1 MSTWALSLPTVIGGA
16 SSVLFGL
23 GVVEVLLHRRNLA
36 RIPIRIHVNGTRG
49 KSSVT
54 RLIAAAL
61 REGGLRTFAKT
72 TGTLARVILPDGSEL
87 PVFRPAGANIM
98 EQKRIVATALAY
110 RADALV
116 IECMALQPE
125 LQVLSERGLVRAT
138 HGVITNARPDH
149 LDVMGPGP
157 RDVALAL
164 AGMTPVRGKLFTR
177 EQQNL
182 DVLERAAKDRQTELI
197 AVDDSTVEQI
207 PDETL
212 AQFSYTEH
220 RENVALALS
229 VAQSVG
235 VSREVALRG
244 MTKTQPDPGALTVHE
259 LDFFGRRIVFVNA
272 FAANDPVSTGQLW
285 HLMVQRFPDV
295 DTRVAIFNCRSDRAD
310 RSLQLAEALRDWTA
324 PNHLVLMGSGT
335 YAFARSFERHG
346 DAAKVVFV
354 EGYRTEE
361 IFERVIG
368 LSGRSALIVG
378 MGNIGGQ
385 GLPLVSFFANRAPP
399 SDAVNG
405 S

>member
-16 SSVLFGL
+16 STILFGL
-23 GVVEVLLHRRNLA
+23 GVAEVLLHRRNLA

-54 RLIAAAL
+54 RLIASAL
-61 REGGLRTFAKT
+61 RESGLCTFAKT

-138 HGVITNARPDH
+138 HAVITNARPDH

-164 AGMTPVRGKLFTR
+164 AGMTPVRAKLFTR
-177 EQQNL
+177 EQQHL
-182 DVLERAAKDRQTELI
+182 DVLQAAAKDRKSELF
-197 AVDDSTVEQI
+197 AVDDAAVEDI
-207 PDETL
+207 DEATL
-212 AQFSYTEH
+212 ARFGYTEH
-220 RENVALALS
+220 RENIALALS
-229 VAQSVG
+229 VVESLG

-244 MTKTQPDPGALTVHE
+244 MAKTPPDPGALTVHE

-272 FAANDPVSTGQLW
+272 FAANDPVSSGQLW

-295 DTRVAIFNCRSDRAD
+295 DTRVAIFNCRADRAD
-310 RSLQLAEALRDWTA
+310 RSLQLADALKDWTT
-324 PNHLVLMGSGT
+324 PDHIVLMGSGT
-335 YAFARSFERHG
+335 YAFARAFERHG
-346 DAAKVVFV
+346 DPAKVVFV

-378 MGNIGGQ
+378 LGNIGGQ

-399 SDAVNG
+399 QDAANG